1 MKRQTR
7 TELNKIVMIGMARID
22 QVVNKLCDECVA
34 PQITPEIN
42 PIHFGS
48 IPDPG
53 LTAYS
58 LHSMRNQSELSKR
71 QSQLLAMAA
80 SDNRWAWQHQIT
92 VGVG

>member
-7 TELNKIVMIGMARID
+7 TELSKIVMIGMARID

-42 PIHFGS
+42 PVHFGA
-48 IPDPG
+48 IPDHDP
-53 LTAYS
+53 TAYS
-58 LHSMRNQSELSKR
+58 LHAMRNQLELSGR

>member
-7 TELNKIVMIGMARID
+7 TELSKIVMIGMARID

-42 PIHFGS
+42 PVHFGS
-48 IPDPG
+48 IPDPD

-58 LHSMRNQSELSKR
+58 LYAVEI
-71 QSQLLAMAA
+71 SQWRGL
-80 SDNRWAWQHQIT
+80 
-92 VGVG
+92 